1 MRRSWRT
8 EKGQAGGVL
17 NDPTG
22 LGHSSTPRNACFWY
36 PTALGLVG
44 SMLLLLIAGIS
55 VLSLSAAI
63 IFVTTAI
70 LVGRSLSHHG
80 VAAENYRSHGQTGVS
95 SGLREICLK
104 SFAVWAR
111 QIDTSREEADAAVL
125 RLAQLFHNMVR
136 KLETTLSVTHSAVS
150 NIRGENGGVA
160 TSVTSSETDLYHV
173 LEILVSLQKSKD
185 TILAEIANHVDN
197 LNEMASDVKKIA
209 MQVRLLSFN
218 AAIEASRSGEAGK
231 GFAVVASEMRQLA
244 VLSEESGTRMVKTLQ
259 NMNSI
264 NSTLKRVYRNAD
276 QSTSRDD
283 DSITRV
289 ESVIR
294 SVLDRFK
301 QTTAGLAQSIDIME
315 KESASVRD
323 NISDALMALQ
333 FQDRVSQ
340 IQTHLVNSLNTLRL
354 AVENGTGDEL
364 NAEAWA
370 QEMAQEFSTQ
380 EEFDNLRRE
389 GTISISK
396 RKADNL
402 TFF

>member
-1 MRRSWRT
+1 M
-8 EKGQAGGVL
+8 

-22 LGHSSTPRNACFWY
+22 LGHSLTPRNACFWY

-55 VLSLSAAI
+55 IPSLSAAS
-63 IFVTTAI
+63 IFVTAAI
-70 LVGRSLSHHG
+70 FVGRTLSHYG
-80 VAAENYRSHGQTGVS
+80 VAAEDYRSPSQTRVS
-95 SGLREICLK
+95 SGLRKICLK

-125 RLAQLFHNMVR
+125 RLAQLFQNMVC
-136 KLETTLSVTHSAVS
+136 KLETTLAVTHSAVS
-150 NIRGENGGVA
+150 NIRGENGGAA

-185 TILAEIANHVDN
+185 TILAEVANHVDN

-244 VLSEESGTRMVKTLQ
+244 VLSEESGTRMAKTLQ

-264 NSTLKRVYRNAD
+264 NSTLKHVYRGAD
-276 QSTSRDD
+276 QSTNGHE

-289 ESVIR
+289 EFVIR
-294 SVLDRFK
+294 SVLDRFR
-301 QTTAGLAQSIDIME
+301 QTTAGLAQSIHIME

-323 NISDALMALQ
+323 NISDALVALQ

-354 AVENGTGDEL
+354 AVEKGTGDDL
-364 NAEAWA
+364 NVEAWTH
-370 QEMAQEFSTQ
+370 EMAQEFSTQ
-380 EEFDNLRRE
+380 EEFDNLQTQ
-389 GTISISK
+389 GPTSLSK

>member
-70 LVGRSLSHHG
+70 WVGRSLSHHG
-80 VAAENYRSHGQTGVS
+80 VAAEDLSHNQTGVS
-95 SGLREICLK
+95 SGLRKICLE

-136 KLETTLSVTHSAVS
+136 KLETTLAVTHSAVS
-150 NIRGENGGVA
+150 NIRGENGGVT

-209 MQVRLLSFN
+209 MQVRILSFN

-264 NSTLKRVYRNAD
+264 DSTLKRVYRNAD
-276 QSTSRDD
+276 QSTSRDE

-301 QTTAGLAQSIDIME
+301 QTTAGLAQSIHIME

-323 NISDALMALQ
+323 NISEALVALQ

-354 AVENGTGDEL
+354 AVENGTSDDL
-364 NAEAWA
+364 NAEAWTH
-370 QEMAQEFSTQ
+370 EMAQEFSTQ
-380 EEFDNLRRE
+380 EEFDNLRTE

>member
-1 MRRSWRT
+1 M
-8 EKGQAGGVL
+8 

-80 VAAENYRSHGQTGVS
+80 VAAEDYRSHSQTGVS
-95 SGLREICLK
+95 SGLRKICLK

-136 KLETTLSVTHSAVS
+136 KLETTLAVTHNAVS

-209 MQVRLLSFN
+209 MQVRILSFN

-276 QSTSRDD
+276 QSTSRDE

-323 NISDALMALQ
+323 NISDALVALQ

-340 IQTHLVNSLNTLRL
+340 IQTHLVNNLNTLRL
-354 AVENGTGDEL
+354 AVENGTGDDL

-370 QEMAQEFSTQ
+370 HEMAQEFSTQ